1 MKRPDVESLARI
13 ASSGDL
19 AALNVLLGTVRPEVL
34 RLCTRMLSNRE
45 DAEEACQDTLLAVAR
60 GLPGF
65 AGRSTFRTWL
75 YRLAANRARSAYR
88 RSGSRGP
95 TEGVDVLP
103 DIVDTRRTSV
113 VATTRLDLLEAM
125 GHLKAELAEAVALRD
140 LLDLSYGE
148 IAVLQQVPEGTVKSR
163 IHQAR
168 LQLRKRLGHD
178 GDAPLAEADDR
189 RPPGRAGPF
198 SNSQAGRASPIP
210 VRGAGA
216 PAPRSGSSGVAA
228 ASRPSGHVTM

>member
-1 MKRPDVESLARI
+1 MQRPDVESLARI
-13 ASSGDL
+13 ASGGDL
-19 AALNVLLGTVRPEVL
+19 AALNVLLATVRPEVL
-34 RLCTRMLSNRE
+34 RLCTRMLANRE

-65 AGRSTFRTWL
+65 EGRSAFRTWL

-95 TEGVDVLP
+95 TERVEVLS
-103 DIVDTRRTSV
+103 DIADSRHTSV
-113 VATTRLDLLEAM
+113 IASTRLDLLDAM

-140 LLDLSYGE
+140 VLGLGYGE

-168 LQLRKRLGHD
+168 LQLRKRLSHD
-178 GDAPLAEADDR
+178 GDATLV
-189 RPPGRAGPF
+189 PGR
-198 SNSQAGRASPIP
+198 
-210 VRGAGA
+210 
-216 PAPRSGSSGVAA
+216 PAR
-228 ASRPSGHVTM
+228 